1 MHMSTENPLV
11 PAIHEALSR
20 VQDPEIRR
28 PITDLGMVDE
38 VSVDDN
44 GRAYIRILLTV
55 PGCPLKDTLREDV
68 TEAATSV
75 DGVRG
80 AYVELGSMTDEQRA
94 AVREQLRGGAPE
106 PTIPFAEPGNTTKV
120 IAVASGKGG
129 VGKSSMTV
137 NLALALAGLG
147 RSVGLL
153 DADIYDHS
161 IPDMLGAGDAH
172 PTPLDDLLLPVPAMG
187 IKTISIGMMKPNK
200 DDVIAWRGPILD
212 RALTQLLADVH
223 WGDLDYLLL
232 DLPPGTGDIAMS
244 LGQKVPT
251 AEVLVVTTPQQ
262 AASEVAERAGTMAA
276 LMNQKIIGVVEN
288 MSWLA
293 FTAPDTGKEYRIDLF
308 GSGGGQEAAD
318 ALSKRLGTEVPLLAQ
333 VPMDI
338 ELRKGGDEG
347 DPIVTAHPES
357 PAAQAIV
364 ELAKNL
370 DSRPRGLSG
379 MHLGVS
385 PTNNA

>member
-1 MHMSTENPLV
+1 MYK
-11 PAIHEALSR
+11 R
-20 VQDPEIRR
+20 Q
-28 PITDLGMVDE
+28 
-38 VSVDDN
+38 
-44 GRAYIRILLTV
+44 
-55 PGCPLKDTLREDV
+55 
-68 TEAATSV
+68 
-75 DGVRG
+75 
-80 AYVELGSMTDEQRA
+80 
-94 AVREQLRGGAPE
+94 
-106 PTIPFAEPGNTTKV
+106 
-120 IAVASGKGG
+120 
-129 VGKSSMTV
+129 
-137 NLALALAGLG
+137 
-147 RSVGLL
+147 
-153 DADIYDHS
+153 
-161 IPDMLGAGDAH
+161 
-172 PTPLDDLLLPVPAMG
+172 
-187 IKTISIGMMKPNK
+187 
-200 DDVIAWRGPILD
+200 
-212 RALTQLLADVH
+212 
-223 WGDLDYLLL
+223 
-232 DLPPGTGDIAMS
+232 
-244 LGQKVPT
+244 GQKVPT